1 MPQNNAADT
10 FFHVLTADT
19 AAAQELPRSTPDRS
33 HILALLRLGDFARD
47 AFLATD
53 PQGGVTYLNRAA
65 ERLFGYRRGSAIGLP
80 ASDLLPDIQTFLD
93 RLDDPGEASS
103 IAWRSTGLRLGRV
116 PFSLAGAV
124 TSMLGPTGRSF
135 LFLMRERNPEVSDD
149 ERQARLASLVYRATS
164 EGMLVLDPKGFI
176 LDVNPAF
183 VRLRGQHESEVIGR
197 HVRCLNS
204 SCHDRDFYRNMWRGV
219 LDTGRWQGEHW
230 GQRKNGELYPE
241 WLSINTSYTEDG
253 EVYRRVMI
261 FSNIAEIKR
270 AEAIIWKQANFDRL
284 TDLPNRQMFHD
295 RLEQSIKKS
304 KRTNTRSCLLFLDL
318 DRFKEINDTLG
329 HAVGDELLK
338 EAARRLNGCVR
349 QSDTVARLG
358 GDEFTVLIDDI
369 HETRDV
375 ERVTHKILRRLSE
388 PFHLGMETVFI
399 STSIG
404 ITFYPDDAT
413 EADVLL
419 NNADQAMY
427 AAKAEGRNRSC
438 YFTASMQEQAQTRMR
453 LVNDLHVAL
462 DQKQFF
468 LAYQPIVELSTGRIA
483 KAEALLRW
491 NHPVRGLIPPAEF
504 IPLAEETGMIRG
516 IGDWVFC
523 EATRQARNWRRDYA
537 SGLQLSVNISP
548 VQFRHEGIDLGF
560 WLGHLDTLGLDGTG
574 VTIEITEGILLD
586 SAVRIDQQIAAFHEA
601 GIQISL
607 DDFGTG
613 YSSLSYLGKF
623 SIDSLKIDQSF
634 VSNLR
639 PQGPDLALCEAII
652 LLAHKLGLK
661 VVAEGIETRAQYELL
676 AAAGCDFGQ
685 GFLFSKPLSARHF
698 EALLSAGR
706 DMRPMAA
713 GRPN

>member
-1 MPQNNAADT
+1 MPHNTAADT
-10 FFHVLTADT
+10 SFHVLTADT
-19 AAAQELPRSTPDRS
+19 SAIQEMPRHAPDRS
-33 HILALLRLGDFARD
+33 HLLALLRLGDFARD

-53 PQGGVTYLNRAA
+53 PQGRITYMNRAA
-65 ERLFGYRRGSAIGLP
+65 ERLFGYRRGSAIGMH
-80 ASDLLPDIQTFLD
+80 ASELLPDIQAFLD
-93 RLDDPGEASS
+93 RLDDPGEGSS
-103 IAWRSTGLRLGRV
+103 ITWRGAGMRPGSV
-116 PFSLAGAV
+116 AFNLAGAV

-204 SCHDRDFYRNMWRGV
+204 SCHDREFYRSMWRSV
-219 LDTGRWQGEHW
+219 LETGRWQGEHW

-270 AEAIIWKQANFDRL
+270 AEAIIWKQANFDKL

-304 KRTNTRSCLLFLDL
+304 KRANTRACLLFLDL

-338 EAARRLNGCVR
+338 EAARRLNSCVR

-369 HETRDV
+369 HDTRDV
-375 ERVTHKILRRLSE
+375 ERVAQKILRRLSE

-462 DQKQFF
+462 DQKQFY
-468 LAYQPIVELSTGRIA
+468 LTYQPIVDLSTGRIA
-483 KAEALLRW
+483 KAEVLLRW
-491 NHPVRGLIPPAEF
+491 NHPTRGLIPPSEF
-504 IPLAEETGMIRG
+504 VPLAEETGIIRG

-523 EATRQARNWRRDYA
+523 EATRQARRWRHDY
-537 SGLQLSVNISP
+537 SEQLQLSVNISP
-548 VQFRHEGIDLGF
+548 VQFRHEGIDF
-560 WLGHLDTLGLDGTG
+560 SHWLQHLDGLGLEGEA
-574 VTIEITEGILLD
+574 VIIEITEGILLD
-586 SAVRIDQQIAAFHEA
+586 SAVRIDQQITAFHNA
-601 GIQISL
+601 GIQVSL

-623 SIDSLKIDQSF
+623 AIDYLKIDQSF
-634 VSNLR
+634 VANLR

-685 GFLFSKPLSARHF
+685 GFLFSKPLLSEDFA
-698 EALLSAGR
+698 ALLSSAR
-706 DMRPMAA
+706 DMRPPADGA
-713 GRPN
+713 PR

>member
-1 MPQNNAADT
+1 MPHNTAADT
-10 FFHVLTADT
+10 TSHVLSADIS
-19 AAAQELPRSTPDRS
+19 AIQKLPRAALDRS
-33 HILALLRLGDFARD
+33 HLLALLRLGDFARD

-53 PQGGVTYLNRAA
+53 PDGRVTYMNRAA
-65 ERLFGYRRGSAIGLP
+65 ERLFGYRRGSAIGMP
-80 ASDLLPDIQTFLD
+80 ALELLPDIESFLK
-93 RLDDPGEASS
+93 RLDDPGESASTT
-103 IAWRSTGLRLGRV
+103 WRGVGMRPGDV
-116 PFSLAGAV
+116 AFNLAGAV
-124 TSMLGPTGRSF
+124 TSILGPTGRSF

-204 SCHDRDFYRNMWRGV
+204 SCHDREFYRSMWRSV
-219 LDTGRWQGEHW
+219 LETGRWQGEHW

-270 AEAIIWKQANFDRL
+270 AEAIIWKQANFDKL

-295 RLEQSIKKS
+295 RLEQSIKKA
-304 KRTNTRSCLLFLDL
+304 KRANTKTCLLFLDL

-338 EAARRLNGCVR
+338 EAARRLNSCVR

-369 HETRDV
+369 HDTRDV
-375 ERVTHKILRRLSE
+375 ERVTRKILRRLSE

-404 ITFYPDDAT
+404 VTFYPDDAT

-462 DQKQFF
+462 DQKQFY
-468 LAYQPIVELSTGRIA
+468 LAYQPIVDLSSGRIV
-483 KAEALLRW
+483 KAEVLLRW
-491 NHPVRGLIPPAEF
+491 NHPTRGLIPPTEF
-504 IPLAEETGMIRG
+504 VPLAEETGIIRG

-523 EATRQARNWRRDYA
+523 EATRQARRWRRDYA
-537 SGLQLSVNISP
+537 KKLQLSVNISP
-548 VQFRHEGIDLGF
+548 VQFRHEGIDFSF
-560 WLGHLDTLGLDGTG
+560 WLNHLEALELAGDA
-574 VTIEITEGILLD
+574 VIIEITEGILLD
-586 SAVRIDQQIAAFHEA
+586 SAVRIDQQITAFHDA
-601 GIQISL
+601 GIQVSL

-623 SIDSLKIDQSF
+623 AIDYLKIDQSF
-634 VSNLR
+634 VANLR

-685 GFLFSKPLSARHF
+685 GFLFSKPLSPENF
-698 EALLSAGR
+698 GNLLSSAR
-706 DMRPMAA
+706 DMRPPF
-713 GRPN
+713 GVV